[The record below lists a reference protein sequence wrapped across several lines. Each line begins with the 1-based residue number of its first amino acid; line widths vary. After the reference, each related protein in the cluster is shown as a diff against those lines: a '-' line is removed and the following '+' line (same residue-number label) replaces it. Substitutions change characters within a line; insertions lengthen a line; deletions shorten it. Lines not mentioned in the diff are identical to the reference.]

1 MQAIFAKLIYVILN
15 PKLINKSKPRVNF
28 DEPKTKFKIG
38 EEN

>member
-1 MQAIFAKLIYVILN
+1 LN

-28 DEPKTKFKIG
+28 DEPKTNFKIV